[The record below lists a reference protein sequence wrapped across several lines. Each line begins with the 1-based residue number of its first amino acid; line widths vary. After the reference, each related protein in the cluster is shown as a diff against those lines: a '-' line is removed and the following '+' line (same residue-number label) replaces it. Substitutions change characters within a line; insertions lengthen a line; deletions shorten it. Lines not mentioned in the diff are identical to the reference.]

1 MDPSLL
7 KMASEQFAKMSPEQR
22 AALQAQMANMDPNM
36 SQQMFNQVRYARQL
50 RDHMS
55 PQSGAIMYRVLA
67 RLLTLAAVCCVV
79 SPTLHVPRITGHDL

>member
-36 SQQMFNQVRYARQL
+36 SQQMFNQVCYACQL
-50 RDHMS
+50 RDHLS
-55 PQSGAIMYRVLA
+55 PQRGAIMYRVLA
-67 RLLTLAAVCCVV
+67 RVLTLAGVCCCVHYAAR
-79 SPTLHVPRITGHDL
+79 TAHHGT